1 MEAVREAKK
10 LTHTHCRTDREI
22 DEHTQ
27 IDKHTQTHTHTDTQT
42 HTHSL
47 KHTDAHTVVPT

>member
-1 MEAVREAKK
+1 MEAIREAKK

-27 IDKHTQTHTHTDTQT
+27 IDKHTHTHTHTQT
-42 HTHSL
+42 PTHSL

>member
-27 IDKHTQTHTHTDTQT
+27 IDKHTHTHRRT
-42 HTHSL
+42 HTHSNTQM
-47 KHTDAHTVVPT
+47 HTLLYPPRE